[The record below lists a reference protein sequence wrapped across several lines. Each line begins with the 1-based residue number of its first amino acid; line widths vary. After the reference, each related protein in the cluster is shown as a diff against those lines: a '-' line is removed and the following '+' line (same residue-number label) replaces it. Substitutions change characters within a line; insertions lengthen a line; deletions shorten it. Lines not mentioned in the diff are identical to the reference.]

1 MQDVII
7 NSFQFIGGLVMMKV
21 NLFGIEETVEI
32 NENEV
37 KPVTLSNG
45 DIYEES
51 FVLEDGRTVAYDEAI
66 CAWAMLGGM

>member
-1 MQDVII
+1 
-7 NSFQFIGGLVMMKV
+7 MKV
-21 NLFGIEETVEI
+21 NLFGLNEEVEI

-45 DIYEES
+45 DVFEES

-66 CAWAMLGGM
+66 CAWVMLGVM